1 MIPERPSVKNDIN
14 IRNQLNELMDAV
26 KKHTIKKNL
35 EYLSEIHDVPSYGP
49 DIQTSLKQ
57 DVRGLLI
64 KMFASLEDEIIGAIE
79 TALDDLG
86 FDFES
91 ALADNHAIHTRDDGK
106 DLCACED

>member
-1 MIPERPSVKNDIN
+1 MTIPEKPNVKNDTD

-35 EYLSEIHDVPSYGP
+35 EYLSEVHDVPSYSP
-49 DIQTSLKQ
+49 EIQASLKQ

-64 KMFASLEDEIIGAIE
+64 KMFACLEDEIIGAIE
-79 TALDDLG
+79 SSLDDLG

-91 ALADNHAIHTRDDGK
+91 ALSDNHSVHTKDG
-106 DLCACED
+106 LCDCED